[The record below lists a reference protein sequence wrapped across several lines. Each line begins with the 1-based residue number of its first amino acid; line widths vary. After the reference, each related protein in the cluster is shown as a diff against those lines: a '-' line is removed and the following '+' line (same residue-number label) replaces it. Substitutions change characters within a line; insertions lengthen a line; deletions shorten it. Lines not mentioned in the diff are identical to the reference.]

1 MTPYE
6 YPTNKGKR
14 YRVAYRT
21 PDGKQHNQGRFTT
34 KSEARSWYRRKM
46 IEIENHGFS
55 DNNQVTFEEIANRWL
70 ENKKRTVAGSTYKK
84 YETECKKHLLPALG
98 DKLIKNIKVPT
109 CQLLVYQWSNQLK
122 SYSKLVNDVASIFDL
137 AIKYKL
143 IHDNPFRQIERPRV
157 DHERKI
163 RSFTKDEFNIF
174 QKGLREHYES
184 TNYKAFAFLFVL
196 SHTGLRKGELSAL
209 TWNNV
214 DFNKGFLHIKK
225 AVTRD
230 TNNRLIIGK
239 TKNVYSVRDVPIGQQ
254 TIQVLKKWR
263 LVQQKELQYFNVNSL
278 KPSQL
283 VFTSQQGGILSPSK
297 PGKWLKVI
305 EENYNLPLY
314 VTPHGLR
321 HTYTG
326 LLIDKG
332 INVNKVASVLGH
344 KDASITIKV
353 YNDLHPVKDNSIG
366 NIIENL

>member
-6 YPTNKGKR
+6 YQTKNGRR

-21 PDGKQHNQGRFTT
+21 PDNKQHNKGGFTT
-34 KSEARSWYRRKM
+34 KGEARSWYRRKM

-55 DNNQVTFEEIANRWL
+55 DNDQITFEEIANRWL
-70 ENKKRTVAGSTYKK
+70 DNKKHTVEGSTYRK
-84 YETECKKHLLPALG
+84 YESECKNHLLPALG
-98 DKLIKNIKVPT
+98 NRAIKEIKVND
-109 CQLLVYQWSNQLK
+109 CQLLVYQWANQLK
-122 SYSKLVNDVASIFDL
+122 FFNKLINDAASIFDL

-143 IHDNPFRQIERPRV
+143 IFDNPFRQVERPKV
-157 DHERKI
+157 HNKKKI
-163 RSFTKDEFNIF
+163 RSFTRAEFNQF
-174 QKGLREHYES
+174 QQGLRKQYKDS
-184 TNYKAFAFLFVL
+184 NYKAFAFLFVL
-196 SHTGLRKGELSAL
+196 SHTGLRKSELSAL

-214 DFNKGFLHIKK
+214 DFEHGFLKIKK

-230 TNNRLIIGK
+230 TDNHLIIGK
-239 TKNVYSVRDVPIGQQ
+239 TKNIYSVRNVPIGQQ

-344 KDASITIKV
+344 KDASITIQV

>member
-21 PDGKQHNQGRFTT
+21 PDNKQHNKGGFTT
-34 KSEARSWYRRKM
+34 KGEARSWYRRKM

-55 DNNQVTFEEIANRWL
+55 DNDQVTFEEIANRWL

-98 DKLIKNIKVPT
+98 DKLIKNIEAPT

-122 SYSKLVNDVASIFDL
+122 SYSKLVNDVASIFEL

-184 TNYKAFAFLFVL
+184 TNYKAFAFLFIL

-230 TNNRLIIGK
+230 TNNHLIIGK
-239 TKNVYSVRDVPIGQQ
+239 TKNVYSVRDVPIGKR
-254 TIQVLKKWR
+254 TIEVLKKWHLEQR
-263 LVQQKELQYFNVNSL
+263 RELRYFNINSL
-278 KPSQL
+278 KPGQL
-283 VFTSQQGGILSPSK
+283 VFTNQKGGILSPSK

-305 EENYNLPLY
+305 EKEKNLPLY

-321 HTYTG
+321 HTYTS
-326 LLIDKG
+326 LLIENG
-332 INVNKVASVLGH
+332 VPVNKVATVLGH

-353 YNDLHPVKDNSIG
+353 YNDLHPVNDNSIG
-366 NIIENL
+366 NTIENL